1 MLWNH
6 YQLRALCQSAELQH
20 EQYSTA
26 ELQDGAGGL
35 LIAGLQNMELWP
47 SPRFSVRATQA
58 HSTMGRSTPI
68 RGIQRPQSPGRTD
81 PIPRANLDV
90 SKVDSLRETLGLS
103 VALRMVPLLLVIK
116 WGH

>member
-26 ELQDGAGGL
+26 ELQDGADGL
-35 LIAGLQNMELWP
+35 LIAGLQNMELWL
-47 SPRFSVRATQA
+47 SPRFPARATQA

-68 RGIQRPQSPGRTD
+68 RGIQRLQSPGIERRSG
-81 PIPRANLDV
+81 II
-90 SKVDSLRETLGLS
+90 
-103 VALRMVPLLLVIK
+103 ALIIDIM
-116 WGH
+116 